1 MQSPWLSLQ
10 QRCQVGSKVG
20 DDAIEEAMVADVVAT
35 GPITLSVPTGRCDGK
50 LMEVRRLCGKVNHVP
65 FLLPFNQ
72 DPVANPLI
80 PITLTIRDSILT
92 NVTSYCNF
100 HSACMCSTQPS
111 SPVWVP
117 HLRRLHIRKQHTRI
131 CQQSIVLGDRQYHEL
146 SKCEALKIQNTL
158 PKGTREPLSKS
169 ILDLILSCTTRQ
181 EAAIWCSPAL
191 ESASKI
197 TWQWCCW
204 RPSNFPM
211 SLPFTA

>member
-1 MQSPWLSLQ
+1 MCNDGPFLCQSNCHSGANDVYVCSVLLFVASFFQWLWILPNTSQEHAKSMAIRLPLQ

-35 GPITLSVPTGRCDGK
+35 GPITLSVPTGRFDGK
-50 LMEVRRLCGKVNHVP
+50 LMEVRRLCGKVNHIP

-100 HSACMCSTQPS
+100 RSACMCSTRPS

-131 CQQSIVLGDRQYHEL
+131 RQQSIVLGDRQ
-146 SKCEALKIQNTL
+146 
-158 PKGTREPLSKS
+158 
-169 ILDLILSCTTRQ
+169 
-181 EAAIWCSPAL
+181 
-191 ESASKI
+191 
-197 TWQWCCW
+197 
-204 RPSNFPM
+204 
-211 SLPFTA
+211 